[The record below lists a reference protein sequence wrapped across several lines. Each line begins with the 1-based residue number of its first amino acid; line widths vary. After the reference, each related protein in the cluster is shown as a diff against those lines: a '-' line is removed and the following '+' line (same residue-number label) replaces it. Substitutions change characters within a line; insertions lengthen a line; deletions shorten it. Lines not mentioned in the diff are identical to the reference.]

1 MTALPRLRRAG
12 SKRVNPEGRMTL
24 VDHVYELRNRL
35 FKSLVALAIGTV
47 IGYIWY
53 EHGLFDFLRKPY
65 CDLPDSIR
73 QSESCDLPFFGVLD
87 GFFLRLR
94 IAMIAGVVISS
105 PVWLYQLWGFITPG
119 LHRNEKRWAVSFVS
133 IATLLFLAGAA
144 VAYITLQKGL
154 QLLLGIAGD
163 GVIPVIEVTRYLR
176 YVVAMLLVFGVSFE
190 FPLIITMLNL
200 AGLVSAEKLRS
211 IRRAVIFGVFAF
223 AAIATPSQDPFTMVA
238 MALPMCLL
246 YEGAVVVAR
255 IHDKRAARR
264 ELESGYGRLDDDEAS
279 PLDERP
285 SPLDEDYDT
294 RRDLSEID

>member
-1 MTALPRLRRAG
+1 
-12 SKRVNPEGRMTL
+12 MTL

-35 FKSLVALAIGTV
+35 FKSLIALAIGTV

-65 CDLPDSIR
+65 CDLPVSIR

-105 PVWLYQLWGFITPG
+105 PVWLYQLWAFITPG
-119 LHRNEKRWAVSFVS
+119 LHRNEKRWAISFVS

-144 VAYITLQKGL
+144 VAYVTLQKGL

-223 AAIATPSQDPFTMVA
+223 AALATPSQDPFTMIA

-246 YEGAVVVAR
+246 YEMAVVVAR
-255 IHDKRAARR
+255 IHDKRVARR

-279 PLDERP
+279 SLDERP
-285 SPLDEDYDT
+285 SALDEDYDT
-294 RRDLSEID
+294 RRDLSQID